1 MEFKYLTWEKELF
14 VTVTILP
21 LDKNVQKSHLGEEH
35 IS

>member
-14 VTVTILP
+14 VTVTIL
-21 LDKNVQKSHLGEEH
+21 QECAKSHLGEEH